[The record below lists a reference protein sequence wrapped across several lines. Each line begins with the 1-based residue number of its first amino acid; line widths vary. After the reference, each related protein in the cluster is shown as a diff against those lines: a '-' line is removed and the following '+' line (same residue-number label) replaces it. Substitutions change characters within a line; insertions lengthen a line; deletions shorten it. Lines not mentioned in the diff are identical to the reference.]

1 MVAKML
7 PIDNSE
13 EIKVSSLIVHPGLAE
28 SKGRENLNNREKAAE
43 L

>member
-1 MVAKML
+1 MVAKIL
-7 PIDNSE
+7 PIENSE
-13 EIKVSSLIVHPGLAE
+13 EIKVSSLIVHQLLE